1 MNMNRMNYFLVLL
14 LVITGL
20 VISGCI
26 DQSDTSSEVESD
38 QTSTNDAESILA
50 ENNASLTNPELEEL
64 EDETKE
70 LDRLIESMDTEENI
84 TFEGF

>member
-1 MNMNRMNYFLVLL
+1 MNRMNYFLVLL

-26 DQSDTSSEVESD
+26 DQSDTSSEVEGD